1 MHKRNT
7 KHGQALCL
15 TSADQEE
22 ERKPIHIFIKQTEI
36 DLGGPCLSLL
46 AQRQHFGHLRF
57 LKFSVKDLTLYH
69 GLCSNDFFF
78 LWNEGR
84 MMSFECHIPQ
94 QSHRSFLSCE
104 LV

>member
-78 LWNEGR
+78 YG
-84 MMSFECHIPQ
+84 MKGG
-94 QSHRSFLSCE
+94 
-104 LV
+104 